1 MKKNL
6 LSVYF
11 GLIALASFIWL
22 CIMFIIFANNLISK
36 AVITDEEYMSMS
48 QNSREI
54 TRCEEPIYLNDKSRE
69 RTAVEKEECILKA
82 KEKLILERNMRS
94 KEKIIYSS
102 IGLFLLLIIFP
113 IHFVNFRK
121 TAKQQ

>member
-6 LSVYF
+6 LSIYF

-36 AVITDEEYMSMS
+36 AVITDEEYMTK
-48 QNSREI
+48 NPREI
-54 TRCEEPIYLNDKSRE
+54 TRCEDPIYLNNKSRE
-69 RTAVEKEECILKA
+69 RTAAEKEECETKA
-82 KEKLILERNMRS
+82 KKQLVLQRNIRA
-94 KEKIIYSS
+94 KENIIYSS

-121 TAKQQ
+121 TVKQQ

>member
-6 LSVYF
+6 LSIYF
-11 GLIALASFIWL
+11 GLIALASFIGL

-36 AVITDEEYMSMS
+36 AVITDEEYMTK
-48 QNSREI
+48 NPREI
-54 TRCEEPIYLNDKSRE
+54 TRCEDPIYLNDKSRE

-102 IGLFLLLIIFP
+102 IWLFLLLIIFP
-113 IHFVNFRK
+113 IHFVNFKK

>member
-22 CIMFIIFANNLISK
+22 CIMFIIFANNLISRN
-36 AVITDEEYMSMS
+36 VITDEEYMTK
-48 QNSREI
+48 NPREI
-54 TRCEEPIYLNDKSRE
+54 TRCEDPIYLNDKSRE

-102 IGLFLLLIIFP
+102 IWLFLLLIIFP
-113 IHFVNFRK
+113 IHFVNFKK

>member
-22 CIMFIIFANNLISK
+22 CIMFIIFANNLISRN
-36 AVITDEEYMSMS
+36 VITDEEYMTK
-48 QNSREI
+48 NPREI
-54 TRCEEPIYLNDKSRE
+54 TRGEERSYVNDKSRE
-69 RTAVEKEECILKA
+69 RSAAEKEEGETKA
-82 KEKLILERNMRS
+82 KKQLVLQRNIRA
-94 KEKIIYSS
+94 KENIIYSS

>member
-6 LSVYF
+6 LSIYF

-22 CIMFIIFANNLISK
+22 CIMFIIFANNLISRN
-36 AVITDEEYMSMS
+36 VITDEEYMTK
-48 QNSREI
+48 NPREI
-54 TRCEEPIYLNDKSRE
+54 TRCEDPIYLNDKSRE